1 MSEHSQHSE
10 SPAHKSERSNRNRS
24 TSILFV
30 CLGNI
35 CRSPAAEGVM
45 KALISGSKSPL
56 SIHIESAGTG
66 GYHDGK
72 LPDSRMR
79 SAAKKRGYQLD
90 SRAQTIGPADFQ
102 KFDRIIAMDRDNVQ
116 AILRVGNPIPGQLK
130 LLSDYFKS
138 DCLKDAGFKDAEL
151 KNSRLAYEWPTDVPD
166 PYYGG
171 DDGFEYV
178 LDMIEA
184 ACPKILE
191 DIQQESSTL

>member
-1 MSEHSQHSE
+1 
-10 SPAHKSERSNRNRS
+10 
-24 TSILFV
+24 
-30 CLGNI
+30 
-35 CRSPAAEGVM
+35 M
-45 KALISGSKSPL
+45 KALVSRSKSPL

-116 AILRVGNPIPGQLK
+116 AILRVSTPIPGQLR
-130 LLSDYFKS
+130 LLSDYFKI
-138 DCLKDAGFKDAEL
+138 DCLKDAGLKDTEL
-151 KNSRLAYEWPTDVPD
+151 KNSGLGDQWPTDVPD
-166 PYYGG
+166 PYGGG

-178 LDMIEA
+178 LDMLEA

-191 DIQQESSTL
+191 EIQQESSTS

>member
-1 MSEHSQHSE
+1 MNEQVNL
-10 SPAHKSERSNRNRS
+10 SPSI
-24 TSILFV
+24 SILFV

-45 KALISGSKSPL
+45 RALTSAANMPE

-79 SAAKKRGYQLD
+79 GAAKKRGYPLD
-90 SRAQTIGPADFQ
+90 SRAQTIALKDFER
-102 KFDRIIAMDRDNVQ
+102 FDLIIAMDRDNVQ
-116 AILRVGNPIPGQLK
+116 AIHRVGNPIPGQLK
-130 LLSDYFKS
+130 LLSDYLGN
-138 DCLKDAGFKDAEL
+138 D
-151 KNSRLAYEWPTDVPD
+151 WPTDVPD

-171 DDGFEYV
+171 EDGFEYV
-178 LDMIEA
+178 LDMLEA

-191 DIQQESSTL
+191 EIQREFRAR

>member
-1 MSEHSQHSE
+1 
-10 SPAHKSERSNRNRS
+10 
-24 TSILFV
+24 
-30 CLGNI
+30 
-35 CRSPAAEGVM
+35 M
-45 KALISGSKSPL
+45 KALVSRSKSPL

-116 AILRVGNPIPGQLK
+116 AILRVGTPIPGQLR

-138 DCLKDAGFKDAEL
+138 DCLKDAGFKDTGFKDTGFKDAQL
-151 KNSRLAYEWPTDVPD
+151 KNSGLADEWPTDVPD

-191 DIQQESSTL
+191 EIQQESSTL